1 MSKILVIIAIL
12 VSFISHANAKE
23 APYQINDKNIDA
35 LFSEAQE
42 VSGADSNTMNL
53 FNGTGATKVSAANP
67 NPVVATILAMPWLGV
82 GVLGIHRLYLGTETG
97 TFLAYLF
104 TLGGCGV
111 ISLVDFIVLVVG
123 LIEEDISQYVDNPKF
138 IMWAN

>member
-1 MSKILVIIAIL
+1 MNKIIMIIAIL
-12 VSFISHANAKE
+12 VSFISHSNAKE
-23 APYQINDKNIDA
+23 APYQVNDKKVDA
-35 LFSEAQE
+35 LFAEAQE
-42 VSGADSNTMNL
+42 ISGADINTMNL
-53 FNGTGATKVSAANP
+53 FNGMGAAKVSTANP
-67 NPVVATILAMPWLGV
+67 NAVVATILAMPWLGV

-123 LIEEDISQYVDNPKF
+123 LVEEDISQYVDNPKF